1 MNEVLMKGAL
11 KMLKNFVSPEQIKE
25 GVNGLIQMGVD
36 YIDNLPIDEE
46 AGESQKMA
54 ILYKPENGPVMFA
67 IAILN
72 DLDTV
77 LRFENV
83 TPFENIIDILIKK
96 I

>member
-1 MNEVLMKGAL
+1 MNDVLMKGAL
-11 KMLKNFVSPEQIKE
+11 KMVKNFVSPEQIKE

-36 YIDNLPIDEE
+36 YIDNLPINEE
-46 AGESQKMA
+46 AGERQKMA

-67 IAILN
+67 IAILS

-77 LRFENV
+77 LRYENV
-83 TPFENIIDILIKK
+83 IPFNDIIDILIKK